1 MALTKTGTDGLKD
14 DAVSLAK
21 MAGGTDGQIITYDAS
36 GNPTAVG
43 PGTDGQVLT
52 STGAGSPPAFED
64 AAGGVAGISSSADA
78 TAITIDS
85 SEHVIVGGTT
95 VSGVHANNQDFVVGN
110 TSNSATGMA
119 LNCASGGY
127 ISIVM
132 SDGQGDKNKGLI
144 AYNHA
149 DDTFK
154 LVNDPASGYD
164 TLVLQSDH
172 NVKVGAGNLVI
183 GTAGKGIDFSA
194 QTVTS
199 VTGTTASQT
208 TEVLDHYEEGSWT
221 PSCQT
226 GSGGGAGQ
234 YVRIGNLVTIT
245 GYINPQDTSSSN
257 TVHLE
262 NIPYPATSG
271 GGTGWNG
278 AVRGYHI
285 NDINSKRAHVS
296 VVDTNDTVQFG
307 TLESANAWTM
317 LKHNNI
323 ASTNNAINFTIT
335 YRTDA

>member
-1 MALTKTGTDGLKD
+1 MALTQVNTDGVKD

-21 MAGGTDGQIITYDAS
+21 MAVGTDGQIITYDAS

-64 AAGGVAGISSSADA
+64 AAGGVDNVTSDNYGIIVQTTNASN
-78 TAITIDS
+78 DS
-85 SEHVIVGGTT
+85 IVIVKGNEAKDAELRLYADEADDNADMWRLNASASDGTLAIQNYAGGGWEN
-95 VSGVHANNQDFVVGN
+95 SILLYGN
-110 TSNSATGMA
+110 GAAKFYKDNTLMCETSN
-119 LNCASGGY
+119 
-127 ISIVM
+127 
-132 SDGQGDKNKGLI
+132 DGLK
-144 AYNHA
+144 
-149 DDTFK
+149 F
-154 LVNDPASGYD
+154 P
-164 TLVLQSDH
+164 
-172 NVKVGAGNLVI
+172 
-183 GTAGKGIDFSA
+183 AGKGIDFSA